1 MEKTPYRIFWQ
12 RGLLSSL
19 MRWFCNSFL
28 IQVQVLCPKS
38 FKRIANFY
46 CRAAFKNAAVT
57 LRTLFTDWPSFSFS
71 AFLLRS
77 SFSSAWASD
86 ADTLWGILVLASS
99 ELHAHTQNVPQNT
112 ETKIENTKLDRADC
126 GTVPLIVLF
135 WEVQQATSSWPLNVC
150 TYKSSCLNVL
160 KQERVS
166 KHTHSTSFIWMRNPQ
181 ART

>member
-1 MEKTPYRIFWQ
+1 
-12 RGLLSSL
+12 
-19 MRWFCNSFL
+19 MRWLDNSFL

-46 CRAAFKNAAVT
+46 CVQVGAAFKNTAVT
-57 LRTLFTDWPSFSFS
+57 MRTLFTDWPSFSCS

-77 SFSSAWASD
+77 SFSSAWTSD

-99 ELHAHTQNVPQNT
+99 ELHAHIQDVSQNT
-112 ETKIENTKLDRADC
+112 ETKTENIKLDRADC
-126 GTVPLIVLF
+126 GTVPSIVLF
-135 WEVQQATSSWPLNVC
+135 WEVLQATSSWPLNAC

-160 KQERVS
+160 KRERVS
-166 KHTHSTSFIWMRNPQ
+166 KHTHSTSSMRMRNPR